1 MCSSDL
7 GEGGAARPADGIE
20 AFAAAARDLAGRPTT
35 YRFRL
40 REPLTY
46 DEGKVLRK
54 PISDL
59 PHAVWP
65 IEMPDVANRKGR
77 FFLRSG
83 TVQEVFDLWE
93 AEDPDATVKHMVR
106 VIMDDLHV
114 LRLRQ
119 IWESISRRLGE
130 DAATLDDSEDAFLGA

>member
-1 MCSSDL
+1 ML
-7 GEGGAARPADGIE
+7 
-20 AFAAAARDLAGRPTT
+20 
-35 YRFRL
+35 FR
-40 REPLTY
+40 
-46 DEGKVLRK
+46 
-54 PISDL
+54 S

-65 IEMPDVANRKGR
+65 IERHDPATLKGK
-77 FFLRSG
+77 FLLRSG
-83 TVQEVFDLWE
+83 PIQEVFDLWE